1 VTYDE
6 KVIAQL
12 IMKHFPDFRRVLNEL
27 QRYGA
32 SGVIDTGI
40 LAQIADVNLKD
51 LMVALKSKNFPD
63 MRKWVAMNI
72 DNDPQKVYRN
82 IFDSLTKYLQPGSI
96 PQTVVTLAE
105 YQYKSAF
112 VADHELNLVACLVEI
127 MVEGNFK

>member
-1 VTYDE
+1 
-6 KVIAQL
+6 
-12 IMKHFPDFRRVLNEL
+12 VLNEL